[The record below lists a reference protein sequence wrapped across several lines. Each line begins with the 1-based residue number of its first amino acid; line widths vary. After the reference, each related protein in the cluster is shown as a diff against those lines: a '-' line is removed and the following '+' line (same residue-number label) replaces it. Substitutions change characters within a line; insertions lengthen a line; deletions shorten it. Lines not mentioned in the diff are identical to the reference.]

1 MYADKDKTSRSG
13 KSADACPV
21 SLPSTD
27 FAFFSQHPYF
37 PRNKLGI
44 DQNAKLNRL
53 QALSSSDSI
62 RILHLRPGSGS
73 ETIRSSLE
81 EVLLGETDGRY
92 EAASYVWGCPDI
104 TTTVIRDDKPL
115 RVTTNLA
122 LGLRAFRLRDVSQSL
137 WVDAVCIN

>member
-1 MYADKDKTSRSG
+1 MYADKDKPSRSG

-21 SLPSTD
+21 SLPGTD

-44 DQNAKLNRL
+44 DQNAKLNRH

-73 ETIRSSLE
+73 ETIRFSLE
-81 EVLLGETDGRY
+81 EVLLVETDGRY
-92 EAASYVWGCPDI
+92 EVASYVWGCPDI
-104 TTTVIRDDKPL
+104 ITKIILDEKPL
-115 RVTTNLA
+115 RVTTNLV
-122 LGLRAFRLRDVSQSL
+122 LGLPAFPQRDCEAPL
-137 WVDAVCIN
+137 WIDAVCIN

>member
-1 MYADKDKTSRSG
+1 MFADKDKTSRSG

-21 SLPSTD
+21 SLPSSD

-37 PRNKLGI
+37 SGNKLSM
-44 DQNAKLNRL
+44 DENAKLNRH

-73 ETIRSSLE
+73 ETIRFSLE

-104 TTTVIRDDKPL
+104 TTTAIRDEKPL

-122 LGLRAFRLRDVSQSL
+122 FGLRAFRLRDASQSL

>member
-27 FAFFSQHPYF
+27 FAFFPQHPYF
-37 PRNKLGI
+37 SGNKLGM
-44 DQNAKLNRL
+44 DQNAKLNRH

-104 TTTVIRDDKPL
+104 TTTVIRDEKPL

-137 WVDAVCIN
+137 WVDAV

>member
-21 SLPSTD
+21 SLPDTD

-44 DQNAKLNRL
+44 DQNAKLNRH
-53 QALSSSDSI
+53 QALYSSDSI

-73 ETIRSSLE
+73 ETIRFSLE
-81 EVLLGETDGRY
+81 EVLLVETVVGTKQLRMFG
-92 EAASYVWGCPDI
+92 AARIS
-104 TTTVIRDDKPL
+104 
-115 RVTTNLA
+115 
-122 LGLRAFRLRDVSQSL
+122 
-137 WVDAVCIN
+137 

>member
-1 MYADKDKTSRSG
+1 MYADKDKISRSG

-44 DQNAKLNRL
+44 DQNAKLNRH

-73 ETIRSSLE
+73 ETIRFSLE
-81 EVLLGETDGRY
+81 EVLLVETDGRY

-104 TTTVIRDDKPL
+104 ITKVIRDDKPL
-115 RVTTNLA
+115 RVTTNLV
-122 LGLRAFRLRDVSQSL
+122 LGLPAFPQRDASQSL